1 MIRQRAWSRWRL
13 VRAFGL
19 ALALALTAALTMV
32 CHRVAYADLIVTG
45 TRFIYPATQQSLTLH
60 TANIGQHPVLVQSW
74 LDTGDFTSDPSL
86 QTVPF
91 LLTPPVY
98 RLDAGQRA
106 SLLLRYTGERL
117 PQDRES
123 VFWINFLEVPARDPV
138 QNNLLQLSYRLRMKV
153 LYRPEGLPGS
163 ALDAIANVAWT
174 YHAADHEI
182 EAFNA
187 APYVVSLARL
197 ELDAKEKPGT
207 FITLMGLTV
216 APLSRTRFPLP
227 KGETPRAGKGALRY
241 QAANDDG
248 DIIEGTR
255 PLGLQ

>member
-1 MIRQRAWSRWRL
+1 MSRPRAWGRWRFTL
-13 VRAFGL
+13 V
-19 ALALALTAALTMV
+19 LALTAAWCV
-32 CHRVAYADLIVTG
+32 WCPGSAQADLVVTG
-45 TRFIYPATQQSLTLH
+45 TRFIYPATQQSLTLR
-60 TANIGQHPVLVQSW
+60 TANTGQHPILVQSW

-98 RLDAGQRA
+98 RLDPGQRA
-106 SLLLRYTGERL
+106 SLLLRHTGERL
-117 PQDRES
+117 PSDRES
-123 VFWINFLEVPARDPV
+123 VFWINFLEVPARDRT

-153 LYRPEGLPGS
+153 LYRPDGLSGS
-163 ALDAIANVAWT
+163 AYEAIGQVLWA

-182 EAFNA
+182 EAVNA
-187 APYVVSLARL
+187 APYAVSLARL
-197 ELDAKEKPGT
+197 ELDTQEKPGT

-227 KGETPRAGKGALRY
+227 QGATPRAGKDALRY

-248 DIIEGTR
+248 DIIEGR
-255 PLGLQ
+255 LALGLR